1 MTSTPQPRPTVEA
14 TVALDGLY
22 FAEAPRI
29 GPDGALYISDFYAHE
44 VLRIDTA
51 TWQRETIAAVPG
63 QPSGLG
69 WLPDGRMLI
78 VSMRDRRLLR
88 REHSG
93 ELVLH
98 ADLADVTAGAA
109 NDMWVDAAGR
119 AWVGDFGFDFYG
131 LLEREPDADPLFGP
145 GANPPTATITRVDPN
160 GSVHTVA
167 KDLRFPN
174 GTVQLSDGTLVVAE
188 TVGGCLTA
196 FRIDDDETLTDRR
209 LWADLSVAGIDG
221 GQVLPDGIGLGP
233 ADHIW
238 VSDPGAGGAVLVAE
252 GGHVL
257 QAVRTS
263 QVCFAVEMI
272 DLPQGTSVLCCTA
285 ATSNPTVAA
294 AQRTGRLEIAP
305 ATTATK
311 DAR

>member
-1 MTSTPQPRPTVEA
+1 MTSRTTPPTPVDA
-14 TVALDGLY
+14 TVVLEGLH
-22 FAEAPRI
+22 FAEAPGI

-44 VLRIDTA
+44 VLRIDPA
-51 TWQRETIAAVPG
+51 TWQRETVASVPG

-69 WLPDGRMLI
+69 WLPDGRMLV

-88 REHSG
+88 QEPGG
-93 ELVLH
+93 ELVVH

-109 NDMWVDAAGR
+109 NDMWVDATGR

-196 FRIDDDETLTDRR
+196 FRIEDDGTLTDRR
-209 LWADLSVAGIDG
+209 VWADLSAAGVDG

-233 ADHIW
+233 DDRIW
-238 VSDPGAGGAVLVAE
+238 VSDPGTGGAVLVRE
-252 GGHVL
+252 GGEVL
-257 QAVRTS
+257 GTVRTS
-263 QVCFAVEMI
+263 QSCFAVAVV
-272 DLPQGTSVLCCTA
+272 DLPEGPAVLCCTA
-285 ATSNPTVAA
+285 ATSNPTTAA
-294 AQRTGRLEIAP
+294 ARRTGRLEIAP
-305 ATTATK
+305 ADSGAG
-311 DAR
+311 R